1 MMWKSNW
8 KSATGKKTEVLRKAL
23 RGRMCPSRK
32 EVIRKLNMERKR
44 KCSRSVWD
52 VSWEHDENISNI
64 VYHVRKECQTNF
76 EKIEKG
82 EKNESNS

>member
-1 MMWKSNW
+1 MWKGNW
-8 KSATGKKTEVLRKAL
+8 KSATGKKTKVLRKAL

-52 VSWEHDENISNI
+52 VSWEHDENNQFKYITQQEEMSN
-64 VYHVRKECQTNF
+64 
-76 EKIEKG
+76 G
-82 EKNESNS
+82 ESKDNQP